1 MPESLERRLSLPQ
14 FKAISYAISNYE
26 ELNVLIS
33 HVVEGLCRAFKFK
46 GASIM
51 LYDEREKQLFHVGS
65 YGVSEA
71 YLNKGPVFCDE
82 KQAVFSKGDAVFV
95 DDLHHD
101 PRVQYPKEAL
111 EEGITSM
118 VSFPI
123 KCREATIGII
133 RIYHSEAIRFH
144 ADDIDSIRVLCHL
157 LGLVTENH
165 GLKNFLDMVK
175 GAMGSLPLRML
186 KGLA

>member
-1 MPESLERRLSLPQ
+1 MPESPERRLSLPQ

-26 ELNVLIS
+26 DLGVLIN

-71 YLNKGPVFCDE
+71 YLNKGPLFYDE
-82 KQAVFSKGDAVFV
+82 KHAVFSNGEPLFI
-95 DDLHHD
+95 DDLLQD
-101 PRVQYPKEAL
+101 PRVQYPQAATV
-111 EEGITSM
+111 EGITSM
-118 VSFPI
+118 ASFPI
-123 KCREATIGII
+123 KCRDANIGII
-133 RIYHSEAIRFH
+133 RIYHNSVIRLH
-144 ADDIDSIRVLCHL
+144 PEDADSIRVLGHL

-175 GAMGSLPLRML
+175 GAMCSLPLRLL
-186 KGLA
+186 KGLE